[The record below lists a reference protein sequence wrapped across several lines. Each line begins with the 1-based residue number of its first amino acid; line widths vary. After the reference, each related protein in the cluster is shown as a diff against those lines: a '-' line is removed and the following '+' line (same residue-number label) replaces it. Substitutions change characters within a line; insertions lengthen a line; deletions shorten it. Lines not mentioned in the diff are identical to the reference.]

1 MGVDGFITYYIL
13 MMAFIMGFLL
23 LGLCWW
29 HGRMISPGETSVERI
44 LHQNYQ
50 QTFIFPHMH
59 RISLVENWI
68 FRIRNIREFVQRILL
83 PSTHKPKGNGV
94 IMNHFEINA
103 NLINY
108 TLIKFQSSRHS

>member
-1 MGVDGFITYYIL
+1 
-13 MMAFIMGFLL
+13 
-23 LGLCWW
+23 
-29 HGRMISPGETSVERI
+29 MIRQGETSVERT

-50 QTFIFPHMH
+50 QTFIFPQMH
-59 RISLVENWI
+59 GISLVENWKR
-68 FRIRNIREFVQRILL
+68 FFGIRNLREFVQRILL

-108 TLIKFQSSRHS
+108 ALIKFQSSRHPQTRKIVFISMPRKSIEMVYKRACKKFYFL